1 MSTERLLMWMRPD
14 YIYWPVSNNL
24 VEILEIQGKE
34 KLEGITNTVGSE
46 SGDKEVA
53 MTKDKVC
60 RVTDGI

>member
-1 MSTERLLMWMRPD
+1 MRPD

-34 KLEGITNTVGSE
+34 RLEGITNTVGSE

>member
-34 KLEGITNTVGSE
+34 RLEGITNTVGSE